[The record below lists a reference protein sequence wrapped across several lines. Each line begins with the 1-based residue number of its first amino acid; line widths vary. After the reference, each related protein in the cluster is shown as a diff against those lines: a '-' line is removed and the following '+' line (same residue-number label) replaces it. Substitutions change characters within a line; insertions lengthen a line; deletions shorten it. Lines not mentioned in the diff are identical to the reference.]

1 MRLCVSRITIGFPF
15 GRRPLVP
22 DTQCVGIAN
31 SDEQRICNALNN
43 TAQNRTT
50 SMFNNPF
57 SPT

>member
-1 MRLCVSRITIGFPF
+1 MRLCVSRITN
-15 GRRPLVP
+15 P
-22 DTQCVGIAN
+22 DTHSVGITN